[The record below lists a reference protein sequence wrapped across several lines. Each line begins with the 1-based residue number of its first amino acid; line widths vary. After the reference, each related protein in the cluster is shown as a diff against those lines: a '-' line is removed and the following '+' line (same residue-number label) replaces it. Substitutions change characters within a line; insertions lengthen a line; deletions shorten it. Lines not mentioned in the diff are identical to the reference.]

1 MKATSTHL
9 GWVNLQRLP
18 AGLLTVAKI
27 IVADENQG
35 RRNLLAN
42 TLERAGYEVT
52 RAGTLRQAEGTALA
66 TMPEVVLIDGDWA
79 SGDAIDSS
87 QRLMADPEFAF
98 KCRIVLLSRTSGQ
111 DYMIQAARA
120 GINEVIIKPVDMPKL
135 MGQLEKHCK
144 KKFVPPPA
152 DVEISGG
159 GGSFDVSMVMGGG
172 DWALP
177 MLKGLIG
184 PEKINANFITEI
196 LQQLRSE
203 GIEVDTNIDPNL
215 MANILRVALNRLVVE
230 SEFVENQSSGESSII
245 PGILPGQKSRLIS
258 DAPKSMEEVLENQAQ
273 KIAEE
278 VEETMTGILEE
289 LPEKVALLEE
299 NDKIGLDPEL
309 VEYIRLT
316 SDMVN
321 ELMWDLGKPGNVTD
335 LTLMTRIEDAAMFL
349 GDVLTSLPEK
359 LEDEEE

>member
-1 MKATSTHL
+1 MGVL
-9 GWVNLQRLP
+9 I
-18 AGLLTVAKI
+18 VAKI

-42 TLERAGYEVT
+42 TLERAGYDVT

-87 QRLMADPEFAF
+87 QRMMADPEFAF
-98 KCRIVLLSRTSGQ
+98 KCRIVLLSRSSGQ

-144 KKFVPPPA
+144 KLFVPPPA
-152 DVEISGG
+152 DVETTSG

-172 DWALP
+172 KWALP

-184 PEKINANFITEI
+184 PEKINADFIEEI
-196 LQQLRSE
+196 LQQLNDE
-203 GIEVDTNIDPNL
+203 GLEFDTDIDPNI
-215 MANILRVALNRLVVE
+215 MSNVLRVALNRLINQSE
-230 SEFVENQSSGESSII
+230 SGENQPIGESNTMSEN
-245 PGILPGQKSRLIS
+245 LPGQKSRLIS
-258 DAPKSMEEVLENQAQ
+258 EVPMSMEEVLENQAQ
-273 KIAEE
+273 KIADE
-278 VEETMTGILEE
+278 VEETMTEILEE
-289 LPEKVALLEE
+289 LPEKVTLLEE
-299 NDKIGLDPEL
+299 DAKIGLDPEL

-349 GDVLTSLPEK
+349 GDLLTSLPEK
-359 LEDEEE
+359 VEDEEE

>member
-1 MKATSTHL
+1 MGVL
-9 GWVNLQRLP
+9 I
-18 AGLLTVAKI
+18 VAKI

-42 TLERAGYEVT
+42 TLERAGYDIT

-66 TMPEVVLIDGDWA
+66 TMPEVVLIDGDWDA
-79 SGDAIDSS
+79 GDAIDSS

-98 KCRIVLLSRTSGQ
+98 KCRIVLLSRSSGQ

-120 GINEVIIKPVDMPKL
+120 GINEVITKPVDMPKL

-144 KKFVPPPA
+144 KLFVPPPA
-152 DVEISGG
+152 DVETIGGG

-172 DWALP
+172 QWALP

-184 PEKINANFITEI
+184 PEKINANFIEEI
-196 LQQLRSE
+196 LQQLNDE
-203 GIEVDTNIDPNL
+203 GLEFDTDIDPNI
-215 MANILRVALNRLVVE
+215 MSNVLRIALNRLVNQSE
-230 SEFVENQSSGESSII
+230 SEETQPTDKSGAKS
-245 PGILPGQKSRLIS
+245 GILPGQKSRLIS
-258 DAPKSMEEVLENQAQ
+258 ETPKSMEEVLEDQAQ
-273 KIAEE
+273 KIADE
-278 VEETMTGILEE
+278 VEETMTEILEE

-299 NDKIGLDPEL
+299 DAKIGLDPEL

-349 GDVLTSLPEK
+349 GDLLTSLPEK
-359 LEDEEE
+359 VEDEEE

>member
-1 MKATSTHL
+1 M
-9 GWVNLQRLP
+9 
-18 AGLLTVAKI
+18 AKI

-42 TLERAGYEVT
+42 TLERAGYDVT

-66 TMPEVVLIDGDWA
+66 TMPEVVLIDGDWD

-87 QRLMADPEFAF
+87 QRMMADPEFAF

-144 KKFVPPPA
+144 KQFVPPPA
-152 DVEISGG
+152 DVETSGSG
-159 GGSFDVSMVMGGG
+159 GGSFDVSMVMG
-172 DWALP
+172 DSQWALP

-184 PEKINANFITEI
+184 PEKINADFINEI
-196 LQQLRSE
+196 LLQLKSE
-203 GIEVDTNIDPNL
+203 GFELDTGIDPNL
-215 MANILRVALNRLVVE
+215 MANVLRVALNRLVEE
-230 SEFVENQSSGESSII
+230 SGSGQSQPTGEVGSA
-245 PGILPGQKSRLIS
+245 PAILPGQKGRLIS
-258 DAPKSMEEVLENQAQ
+258 EAPKSMEEILENQAQ
-273 KIAEE
+273 KIADE
-278 VEETMTGILEE
+278 VEETMDEILEE
-289 LPEKVALLEE
+289 LPQKVSLLED

-335 LTLMTRIEDAAMFL
+335 ITLMTRIEDAAMFL

>member
-1 MKATSTHL
+1 ML
-9 GWVNLQRLP
+9 I
-18 AGLLTVAKI
+18 VAKI

-42 TLERAGYEVT
+42 TLERAGYDVT
-52 RAGTLRQAEGTALA
+52 RAGTLRQAEGTALV
-66 TMPEVVLIDGDWA
+66 TMPEVVLIDGDWG

-87 QRLMADPEFAF
+87 QRLMAAPEFAF

-111 DYMIQAARA
+111 DYMVQAARA

-144 KKFVPPPA
+144 KQFVPPPA
-152 DVEISGG
+152 DVETAGGG
-159 GGSFDVSMVMGGG
+159 GGSFDVSMVMGDGQ
-172 DWALP
+172 WALP

-184 PEKINANFITEI
+184 PEKINADFIGEI
-196 LQQLRSE
+196 IQQLRTE
-203 GIEVDTNIDPNL
+203 GFEVNASIDPSL
-215 MANILRVALNRLVVE
+215 MANVLRVALNRLIGE
-230 SEFVENQSSGESSII
+230 SESGGNQPNIEPGTI
-245 PGILPGQKSRLIS
+245 PGILPGQKGRLIS
-258 DAPKSMEEVLENQAQ
+258 EAPKSMEEILENQAQ
-273 KIAEE
+273 KLAEE
-278 VEETMTGILEE
+278 VEETMVEILEE
-289 LPEKVALLEE
+289 LPEKVALLE
-299 NDKIGLDPEL
+299 DDQKIGLDPEL

>member
-1 MKATSTHL
+1 
-9 GWVNLQRLP
+9 
-18 AGLLTVAKI
+18 
-27 IVADENQG
+27 
-35 RRNLLAN
+35 
-42 TLERAGYEVT
+42 
-52 RAGTLRQAEGTALA
+52 
-66 TMPEVVLIDGDWA
+66 
-79 SGDAIDSS
+79 
-87 QRLMADPEFAF
+87 
-98 KCRIVLLSRTSGQ
+98 
-111 DYMIQAARA
+111 
-120 GINEVIIKPVDMPKL
+120 

-144 KKFVPPPA
+144 KQFVPPPA
-152 DVEISGG
+152 DVETTSG

-184 PEKINANFITEI
+184 PEKINADFITEI

-203 GIEVDTNIDPNL
+203 GTEVDTNIDPNL
-215 MANILRVALNRLVVE
+215 MANILRVALNRLVEE
-230 SEFVENQSSGESSII
+230 SESVENQSSAESSII

-278 VEETMTGILEE
+278 VEANMTEILEE
-289 LPEKVALLEE
+289 LPEKVALLED

-316 SDMVN
+316 SDMVH

>member
-9 GWVNLQRLP
+9 GWVNVQRSL
-18 AGLLTVAKI
+18 AGVHNVAKI

-42 TLERAGYEVT
+42 TLERGGYEVT

-66 TMPEVVLIDGDWA
+66 TMPEVVLIDGDWT

-87 QRLMADPEFAF
+87 QRMMADPEFAF

-144 KKFVPPPA
+144 KQFVPPPA
-152 DVEISGG
+152 DVETTSG

-184 PEKINANFITEI
+184 PEKINADFITEI

-203 GIEVDTNIDPNL
+203 GTEVDTNIDPNL
-215 MANILRVALNRLVVE
+215 MANILRVALNRLVEE
-230 SEFVENQSSGESSII
+230 SESVENQSSAESSII

-278 VEETMTGILEE
+278 VEANMTEILEE
-289 LPEKVALLEE
+289 LPEKVALLED

-316 SDMVN
+316 SDMVH